1 MTENMKKF
9 LEAVSKDEELAKKIN
24 AMTKEDM
31 LALAKELCIELIEAD
46 FEKPDGEMDDNE
58 MDDVVGGADCC
69 VCVLGG
75 GGTEEARSDDVL
87 PVRQVYGR

>member
-75 GGTEEARSDDVL
+75 GTEEARSDEVL

>member
-75 GGTEEARSDDVL
+75 GTEEAWSDEVL